1 MSTQSLILPV
11 PLAVAYRAFL
21 VVIATL
27 VRFVKLAVRGMR
39 NRREAAALARLDSYM
54 LADIG
59 LTRADLRDAASSPLW
74 EDPTAL
80 LRARALE
87 RRLGRNGI
95 SLGLPPQM

>member
-1 MSTQSLILPV
+1 MSTNSLILPV
-11 PLAVAYRAFL
+11 SLGALARALL

-27 VRFVKLAVRGMR
+27 VRWVKLAVRGMQ
-39 NRREAAALARLDSYM
+39 NRRQAVALAHLDSHM

-59 LTRADLRDAASSPLW
+59 LTRGDVHDAAATPIW

-87 RRLGRNGI
+87 RRLGRNGV
-95 SLGLPPQM
+95 SLGLRSHR